1 MTKEHL
7 RQMYYKNQLDVVHIF
22 KYVLALM
29 IGFFVMQFMSQDKSY
44 WILVTIVV
52 VMSAQASIGLQ
63 VSKSIMRILGTLSG
77 AILGI
82 LLMALPPDHGYRV
95 ILIIAAA
102 IFFCKLS
109 LKEGSVSYVGSLGMV
124 TFFYIGF
131 SSQVYSNVAWI
142 RLMDI
147 VLGIVISLIV
157 SRFVFPLNSRRAF
170 IFAAIKSMQ
179 SIRQFVQV
187 IFIELKD
194 RGDDPDLITLDVNIS
209 KGIAKQR
216 ALIAAT
222 HYDSFRYSQMKGY
235 LLRMIR
241 LIRAVHY
248 YILFIDTALS
258 ELALEMP
265 DETVQIKLR
274 LQGYMSA
281 LMGNLD
287 VFDVPKVINDGDQSL
302 ESLRQES
309 QDFADFLATLPMVQ
323 QSSRQIQVVLFTLNR
338 ITRSLS
344 RLVEVWNV
352 VNKPS

>member
-1 MTKEHL
+1 M
-7 RQMYYKNQLDVVHIF
+7 
-22 KYVLALM
+22 
-29 IGFFVMQFMSQDKSY
+29 
-44 WILVTIVV
+44 
-52 VMSAQASIGLQ
+52 
-63 VSKSIMRILGTLSG
+63 
-77 AILGI
+77 
-82 LLMALPPDHGYRV
+82 
-95 ILIIAAA
+95 
-102 IFFCKLS
+102 
-109 LKEGSVSYVGSLGMV
+109 
-124 TFFYIGF
+124 
-131 SSQVYSNVAWI
+131 
-142 RLMDI
+142 
-147 VLGIVISLIV
+147 
-157 SRFVFPLNSRRAF
+157 
-170 IFAAIKSMQ
+170 
-179 SIRQFVQV
+179 
-187 IFIELKD
+187 KD

-281 LMGNLD
+281 LMGYLD
-287 VFDVPKVINDGDQSL
+287 VFDVPKVINGGDQSL